1 MYTFVGSP
9 LEAVEA
15 ARSVAADRSVDV
27 FSSSVGNQLLQA
39 GAVDKIHLYAAPVLF
54 GSGTPPFESLP
65 RHVQLEQLGVE
76 QTAKTTYLATASPP
90 CNWHD

>member
-54 GSGTPPFESLP
+54 GSGTPLFESLP

-76 QTAKTTYLATASPP
+76 QTAKTTYLRYRVASV
-90 CNWHD
+90 